1 MTQNHPLPG
10 QPGTQAGQD
19 ISLPQEPKAYFQR
32 GNVLTITSGH
42 FVHDTFSAFLAPLL
56 PLIIEKLS
64 LSLTMAGTLSAV
76 IQLPSILNPLI
87 GYLDE
92 KFNLRKLLFFA
103 PAITATLICAM
114 GLAPNYP
121 SLIFILFLAGFSSA
135 LYHALA
141 PALMA
146 RVSGAKVGMGMSFFM
161 AGGEAGRTLGP
172 LIAVSLVSLLTL
184 EGIWPVAVV
193 GWAISF
199 ILYMRFQHTIIHP
212 VRSVGFQAI
221 APEIKGYFLPIFL
234 ISLSKSFI
242 ITSLGVY
249 LPTFL
254 KSEGANLWAAGS
266 SLALYQL
273 AGVIGALSS
282 GTLSDRLGRRR
293 VLFST
298 MLISSLLLFLFLNL
312 QGWSTILI
320 LVLLG
325 FLNLS
330 FQPVMLALTQ
340 DHFPRSRSV
349 ANGVY
354 MALNFIS
361 LSIASI
367 VIGILGDRFGLRG
380 AFFWSAVISL
390 FSLPV
395 LLVIPQKPIVPD
407 PKA

>member
-1 MTQNHPLPG
+1 VTRKYQLPG
-10 QPGTQAGQD
+10 QPGNRAGQD
-19 ISLPQEPKAYFQR
+19 SSLPQEPEAHFQR
-32 GNVLTITSGH
+32 GNVLTITGGH

-64 LSLTMAGTLSAV
+64 LSLTQAGTLSAV

-121 SLIFILFLAGFSSA
+121 ILAFILFLAGFSSA

-141 PALMA
+141 PALTA
-146 RVSGAKVGMGMSFFM
+146 RISGTKVGMGMSFFM

-172 LIAVSLVSLLTL
+172 LVAVGLVSLLTL
-184 EGIWPVAVV
+184 EGILPVALV

-199 ILYMRFQHTIIHP
+199 ILYLRFKHTTLQP
-212 VRSVGFQAI
+212 VRSVGFRTL
-221 APEIKGYFLPIFL
+221 APEIRGYFLPIFL
-234 ISLSKSFI
+234 ISLSRSFI

-266 SLALYQL
+266 SLALYQF

-312 QGWSTILI
+312 QGWITIPILI
-320 LVLLG
+320 LLG

-340 DHFPRSRSV
+340 DHFPRTRSM

-380 AFFWSAVISL
+380 AFLGSSAISL
-390 FSLPV
+390 FSLP
-395 LLVIPQKPIVPD
+395 LLFLIPQKPIVPG